1 MNQTLARL
9 VKNLCD
15 DVKND
20 PARLM
25 DVVTAVQDSLACVS
39 ADAIDL
45 IVRRLHIPRVLV
57 ESTVTFYS
65 FLSETPKGKVV
76 IRLCNDIVD
85 RMQGMDAVAQAFE
98 QELGIKFGQTT
109 PDGAITLEYT
119 PCIGMSDQAPAALI
133 NDTVFTCL
141 SSDKARQIVRELGK
155 YGDPK
160 KLSCRLGDGNNA
172 HELVHSMVHNGLR
185 NKGPVIF
192 SSYEAE
198 SGLKNTIA
206 MSPIEVIKEVKI
218 ARLRGRG
225 GAGFPT
231 GLKWEFTRAAEGER
245 KFVICNADEG
255 EPGTFKDRVIL
266 TERADLLLEGM
277 TIGGYAIGA
286 EEGILYLRAE
296 YKYLKAFL
304 EKMIRDRHDKGL
316 LGKDILGR
324 RGFNFDIRVQIGA
337 GAYVCGEE
345 TALISSC
352 EGLRGDPKNRPPFPV
367 QKGYLGY
374 PTSVN
379 NVETFCCVSRIMDKG
394 AAWFS
399 EVGSKGSPSTK
410 LLSVSGD
417 CTRPGVY
424 EFPFGVKVRELLQE
438 VGGDGAVSVLVG
450 GPSGQLIGDGDYDRT
465 ICYDDLPTGGAV
477 VIFGPE
483 RNILEIVHQYMEFFV
498 DESCGFCT
506 PCRAGNL
513 LLKARLEKILGGF
526 GEASDL
532 QYLQDLGDTIRI
544 TSRCGFGQ
552 TSAKPVLSSLKNFR
566 PAYEAMLKK
575 TKDKDHTMFNIHD
588 ALTDAETI
596 TGRASEIYKK

>member
-1 MNQTLARL
+1 M
-9 VKNLCD
+9 
-15 DVKND
+15 
-20 PARLM
+20 
-25 DVVTAVQDSLACVS
+25 
-39 ADAIDL
+39 
-45 IVRRLHIPRVLV
+45 
-57 ESTVTFYS
+57 
-65 FLSETPKGKVV
+65 
-76 IRLCNDIVD
+76 
-85 RMQGMDAVAQAFE
+85 
-98 QELGIKFGQTT
+98 
-109 PDGAITLEYT
+109 
-119 PCIGMSDQAPAALI
+119 
-133 NDTVFTCL
+133 
-141 SSDKARQIVRELGK
+141 
-155 YGDPK
+155 
-160 KLSCRLGDGNNA
+160 
-172 HELVHSMVHNGLR
+172 
-185 NKGPVIF
+185 
-192 SSYEAE
+192 
-198 SGLKNTIA
+198 
-206 MSPIEVIKEVKI
+206 
-218 ARLRGRG
+218 
-225 GAGFPT
+225 
-231 GLKWEFTRAAEGER
+231 
-245 KFVICNADEG
+245 
-255 EPGTFKDRVIL
+255 
-266 TERADLLLEGM
+266 
-277 TIGGYAIGA
+277 
-286 EEGILYLRAE
+286 
-296 YKYLKAFL
+296 
-304 EKMIRDRHDKGL
+304 
-316 LGKDILGR
+316 
-324 RGFNFDIRVQIGA
+324 
-337 GAYVCGEE
+337 
-345 TALISSC
+345 
-352 EGLRGDPKNRPPFPV
+352 RGDPKNRPPFPV